1 MTEQYKELAD
11 YVAKAA
17 TDYAAEFRI
26 PLDEVRE
33 WYRNA
38 TDKPGLV
45 EYMAKQVQVERMWR
59 QQVADEYHARQR
71 ANADGVQPCAI

>member
-1 MTEQYKELAD
+1 MSAPMDLAA

-17 TDYAAEFRI
+17 TEYAAEFRI

-33 WYRNA
+33 WYRSS

-45 EYMAKQVQVERMWR
+45 EYMIRMVQIEREWR
-59 QQVADEYHARQR
+59 QRVADEYHART
-71 ANADGVQPCAI
+71 ATA